1 MRKFNQA
8 SSSKLF
14 LSLLI
19 SFQIGLQ
26 PLIAQAG
33 VPSLPLASA
42 STQNKELN
50 ELDPIW
56 QQFAE
61 AEPTSDFKLSFLA
74 TDPAIDQDP
83 YFMRSQN
90 WVTTKNSS
98 AQVSFLKTAGR
109 LEISIPQAP
118 RSLVL
123 NLPLS
128 PIQSTEDFIF
138 LSLDES
144 SDIFK
149 KAAGKNAI
157 AGEGIFFLSRA
168 DLAEQSLNGKPA
180 PIFFFPL
187 AGSGWTGKLSSLE
200 MPQID
205 TIVIANKTESVPLEL
220 RDVETVMKA
229 QQINLMMASALS
241 AKNRGAVTNEMYPAA
256 GMTAAFGLFFT
267 GLDLQMPEKSMWS
280 TQQVE
285 SYYLENKWYSPLVK
299 KFSNWLPLAVK
310 PAQAFVLPPALIAR
324 LVFVGTVLTGMLAAS
339 IVIKYAPLIKK
350 YKNIKYAPGII
361 LQKTKEVLNSEAP
374 AKTLMKNTGNEIK
387 GIFDNFAAVTS
398 TAAQVASV
406 TFANSLELFLDR
418 FAPTMAAAE
427 HSLIRRFLNNT
438 FYFSRNSMRNVP
450 VNSRTFV
457 LGALVMGG
465 VDTAMVGVQYAVA
478 VPMIAQ
484 VASSHLGPDMQA
496 RINETF
502 DPLNPN
508 TKQIALQDT
517 VRNGI
522 AYIQVGASNYSM
534 EAKAQVIDSVTK
546 EVEDEMKSRGLDPAA
561 PQNQL
566 EKQNKIDEKINR
578 TMKQKGLPDKSQ
590 FLFDASTAFSAIP
603 KALGYNTPEAMQAEE
618 SFILERRFGLS
629 KNALD
634 KAIQVANEWI
644 KNDSSETARESLAL
658 LEETARS
665 MSFLKN
671 GLTKGKEGLQQ
682 ARAARQQLTILSY
695 EGSIDYAIKYIPET
709 WSKKYSSESAQ
720 AASLM
725 FRQALYSYL
734 SAEGDELLF
743 ANKKNMEKYGEDA
756 KRFAFAEL
764 KKAHPEVSDIS
775 QISSELQF
783 ELKLRTQVAINNLAR
798 VEMTKNKAEAY
809 APPKL
814 DWLARRKQ
822 ARALKETDL
831 LMTKF
836 LKSEAANKFSDEQL
850 AVYKQKIFR
859 DALARQIGLYIE
871 DREVAEA
878 QGRERYV
885 KMLDIVDQKAQ
896 ESTANEIKSNPNM
909 ARYFEKLT
917 EAEKVK
923 MQMMMYANNYFQN
936 YKEATT
942 ELEMVLPTDAA
953 QPGRFQKLRQTE
965 IVRNSTFLT
974 KSLRTLE
981 AFGDDQ
987 SMKLGWGGALT
998 RNIPLAGD
1006 LFSSHKRMLKTILP
1020 ALSVSYAWNF
1030 FAWQVHIPYAT
1041 WMILAMTSAATIS
1054 TPSMW
1059 LNRVFRLNGMKAMDS
1074 VMSKIAYSLPYAWVT
1089 FAGMFPIMLFSGD
1102 VSVLFSD
1109 YIRTP
1114 ALSLLEQVKIKDWI
1128 IGALGLGLITQKV
1141 KEKFKSDF
1149 SGKAQESKALLV
1161 KKTSGTG
1168 LRCAPLFQ

>member
-1 MRKFNQA
+1 MQKFDQA

-19 SFQIGLQ
+19 SFQLGLQ
-26 PLIAQAG
+26 PLMAQAG
-33 VPSLPLASA
+33 TLLQPRAA
-42 STQNKELN
+42 ATTQNKELN
-50 ELDPIW
+50 ELDSIW

-61 AEPTSDFKLSFLA
+61 AEPTSDFKLSFSA

-83 YFMRSQN
+83 YFMRAQK
-90 WVTTKNSS
+90 WVNSKNSS
-98 AQVSFLKTAGR
+98 AKISFLKTTDH
-109 LEISIPQAP
+109 LEISIPQTQ
-118 RSLVL
+118 RLLIL

-128 PIQSTEDFIF
+128 PIQSTEEFIF
-138 LSLDES
+138 LSLDNS
-144 SDIFK
+144 SDLFK
-149 KAAGKNAI
+149 KAAGKNSV

-187 AGSGWTGKLSSLE
+187 AGSGWTGPLSSLE

-205 TIVIANKTESVPLEL
+205 ALVIANKTESVSLEL

-241 AKNRGAVTNEMYPAA
+241 AKNRAAVTNEMYPAA

-280 TQQVE
+280 TQQVK

-299 KFSNWLPLAVK
+299 KISNWLPLAVK
-310 PAQAFVLPPALIAR
+310 PALAFVLPPPLIAR
-324 LVFVGTVLTGMLAAS
+324 LVFVGSVLTGMLAAS
-339 IVIKYAPLIKK
+339 IVIKYAHPGVRQKIQNLRASQDPIKNPVK
-350 YKNIKYAPGII
+350 LVGR
-361 LQKTKEVLNSEAP
+361 
-374 AKTLMKNTGNEIK
+374 EIK
-387 GIFDNFAAVTS
+387 ETFDVFASVTS
-398 TAAQVASV
+398 TASQVASV

-418 FAPTMAAAE
+418 FAPTVAAAE

-438 FYFSRNSMRNVP
+438 FYFSRNSVRNVP

-484 VASSHLGPDMQA
+484 AASSHLGPDMQA

-517 VRNGI
+517 IRNGV
-522 AYIQVGASNYSM
+522 AYIQMGASSYSM

-566 EKQNKIDEKINR
+566 EKQNKIDEKINL

-590 FLFDASTAFSAIP
+590 FLFDASTAFSALP
-603 KALGYNTPEAMQAEE
+603 KALGYKTPEALQAEE

-671 GLTKGKEGLQQ
+671 GLTKGQEGLQQ

-695 EGSIDYAIKYIPET
+695 EGSIDYAVKYIPET

-756 KRFAFAEL
+756 KLFAFAEL
-764 KKAHPEVSDIS
+764 KKAHLEVTDINEL
-775 QISSELQF
+775 SSELQF

-798 VEMTKNKAEAY
+798 AEASKNKAEAY
-809 APPKL
+809 APAKL

-831 LMTKF
+831 QMTEF

-850 AVYKQKIFR
+850 ALHKQRIFR
-859 DALARQIGLYIE
+859 DSLARQIGLYIE
-871 DREVAEA
+871 DRDVAEA
-878 QGRERYV
+878 QGREDYV
-885 KMLDIVDQKAQ
+885 KMLDLVDQKAQ
-896 ESTANEIKSNPNM
+896 DSTANEIKSNPNM

-917 EAEKVK
+917 EVEKVK
-923 MQMMMYANNYFQN
+923 MQMMIYANNYFQN

-942 ELEMVLPTDAA
+942 EVEMVKPTDAA

-965 IVRNSTFLT
+965 IVRNSAFLT

-987 SMKLGWGGALT
+987 SMKLGWGGALA
-998 RNIPLAGD
+998 RNVPLASD

-1041 WMILAMTSAATIS
+1041 WVMLAMTSAATIS

-1102 VSVLFSD
+1102 VNVFFSD
-1109 YIRTP
+1109 SIRNP
-1114 ALSLLEQVKIKDWI
+1114 VLSLLERVEMKDWI

-1149 SGKAQESKALLV
+1149 NGKAQESKALLV

-1168 LRCAPLFQ
+1168 LRCTALFQ